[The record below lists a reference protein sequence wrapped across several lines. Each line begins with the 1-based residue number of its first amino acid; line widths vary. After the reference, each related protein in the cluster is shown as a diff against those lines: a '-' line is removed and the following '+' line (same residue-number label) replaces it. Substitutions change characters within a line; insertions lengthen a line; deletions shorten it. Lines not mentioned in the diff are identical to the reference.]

1 MRAATLHRRF
11 ERIITEGEEVC
22 IDGKGAECFL
32 QRGSLAYTNVGC
44 EGAVV
49 HIPMPLKALENG
61 GARCVVSALELQDT
75 IQCFLRGTAA

>member
-1 MRAATLHRRF
+1 MASARNSSCSVAP
-11 ERIITEGEEVC
+11 
-22 IDGKGAECFL
+22 
-32 QRGSLAYTNVGC
+32 LAYTNVGC

-75 IQCFLRGTAA
+75 IQCFLRGAAA